1 MLVHSPN
8 TTVPSSISRS
18 YMVTGQ
24 LTLCGVELSQLEI
37 LFLSSV
43 LKSWPV
49 MTINQLESSV
59 GSSGLGS
66 QSGMTCD

>member
-1 MLVHSPN
+1 
-8 TTVPSSISRS
+8 
-18 YMVTGQ
+18 MVTGQ